1 MGRNYF
7 TEEERKKLEENPYVE
22 KVSLKAITYTET
34 FKEHFTEEKALGKGP
49 TQIFRDADFDVTVLG
64 KDRIKMF
71 SRRIKTMSHRPEGFA
86 DLRSEFSGR
95 PRIKERTQEEEIA
108 YLKHKV
114 ALQKQQIDALKKT
127 NFIHRKAKRAS
138 HKKNSNSSKI

>member
-1 MGRNYF
+1 MGKNYF

-34 FKEHFTEEKALGKGP
+34 FKEHFAKEKALGKGP
-49 TQIFRDADFDVTVLG
+49 TQIFRDADFDVTALG
-64 KDRIKMF
+64 KDRIKTF
-71 SRRIKTMSHRPEGFA
+71 SRRIKTMSHRLEGFT
-86 DLRSEFSGR
+86 DLRSESSGR

-138 HKKNSNSSKI
+138 HKKNSNSLKI